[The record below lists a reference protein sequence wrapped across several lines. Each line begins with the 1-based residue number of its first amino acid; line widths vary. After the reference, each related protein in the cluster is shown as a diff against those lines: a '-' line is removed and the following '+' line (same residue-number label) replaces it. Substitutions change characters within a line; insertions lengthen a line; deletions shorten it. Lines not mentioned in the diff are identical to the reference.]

1 MSILKT
7 KESEMG
13 NRAVIQM
20 VGEQVVIYVH
30 NNGGLDTIQPLLDV
44 AKEYGLRGDDY
55 GMARLTQMLGNLFGG
70 ILNIGIDKLENLD
83 KNNYDNGTYVI
94 SRNFNIVERLFFD
107 GEEQNYIDY
116 DEMKAHIKAMND
128 QFFIRDG
135 ILA

>member
-1 MSILKT
+1 
-7 KESEMG
+7 MG
-13 NRAVIQM
+13 NREVIQM
-20 VGEQVVIYVH
+20 VGEQVGIYVH